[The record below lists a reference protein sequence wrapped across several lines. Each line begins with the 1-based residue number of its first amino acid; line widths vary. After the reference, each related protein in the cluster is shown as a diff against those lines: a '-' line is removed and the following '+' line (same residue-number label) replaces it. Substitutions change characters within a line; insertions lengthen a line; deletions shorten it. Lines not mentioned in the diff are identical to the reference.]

1 MAELPLDDFPSRE
14 EFNTVK
20 QIVLELYGT
29 KDGQTCA
36 VLHAPAPMNLTEDE
50 MKEYRDLV
58 VGQMKEHLAN
68 RSGIAID
75 DFDHLKLR
83 WHYVE

>member
-1 MAELPLDDFPSRE
+1 
-14 EFNTVK
+14 
-20 QIVLELYGT
+20 
-29 KDGQTCA
+29 
-36 VLHAPAPMNLTEDE
+36 MNLTEGE
-50 MKEYRDLV
+50 LKEYRDLV

>member
-1 MAELPLDDFPSRE
+1 MAELSLDDFPSYK
-14 EFNTVK
+14 EFNGLK
-20 QIVLELYGT
+20 QIVLELHGL

-36 VLHAPAPMNLTEDE
+36 VLTAPAPMTLAENELDGF
-50 MKEYRDLV
+50 RDYI
-58 VGQMKEHLAN
+58 VGLMKEHLAN